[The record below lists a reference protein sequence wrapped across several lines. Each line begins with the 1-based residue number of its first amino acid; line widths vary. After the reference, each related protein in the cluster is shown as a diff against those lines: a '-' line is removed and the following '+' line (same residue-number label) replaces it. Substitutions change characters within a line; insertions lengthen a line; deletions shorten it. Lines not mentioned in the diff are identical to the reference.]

1 MGYRWQLRHRMA
13 EQGMFQ
19 TSDLVPRLAERGV
32 VLSREQVYRLVTRPP
47 QRLSIDILVA
57 LCDILDCTPND
68 LIKPEVVN
76 TPVRKPSGG
85 GDAGPAP
92 VPPRRSVV
100 RRPGGHELTGDRTG
114 ASVGLGGCPASA
126 RRRRPRSSGRDDGR
140 RSTAVSR
147 PAGLVAVGRLGDDA
161 FRAQR
166 RLVSRALQIR
176 NACEFLRTCA
186 ILWS

>member
-1 MGYRWQLRHRMA
+1 VIKKMGYWWQLRHRMA

-32 VLSREQVYRLVTRPP
+32 VLPREQVYRLVTRPP
-47 QRLSIDILVA
+47 QRLSMDILVA

-92 VPPRRSVV
+92 VTPRRSVV
-100 RRPGGHELTGDRTG
+100 RRPG
-114 ASVGLGGCPASA
+114 
-126 RRRRPRSSGRDDGR
+126 
-140 RSTAVSR
+140 
-147 PAGLVAVGRLGDDA
+147 RL
-161 FRAQR
+161 
-166 RLVSRALQIR
+166 
-176 NACEFLRTCA
+176 
-186 ILWS
+186 